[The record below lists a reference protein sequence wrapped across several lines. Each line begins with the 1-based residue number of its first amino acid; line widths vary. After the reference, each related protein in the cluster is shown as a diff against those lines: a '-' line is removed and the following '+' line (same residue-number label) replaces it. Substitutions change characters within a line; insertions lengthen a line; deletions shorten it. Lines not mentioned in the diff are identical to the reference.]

1 MDRIDNPFTP
11 GAGSP
16 PPALLG
22 RDELLK
28 DAEVLFVRT
37 KKGRN
42 EKSMIMTGLRG
53 VGKTVLL
60 NRMDALARKH
70 DYHTLFSEISEGRT
84 FIPNLV
90 QLVRR
95 ELGVLSSTGISGKVR
110 KALAVLKSF
119 TKIRFEYGDF
129 SVGLEVDPLFGTA
142 DSGDLE
148 MDLTDLF
155 IAVGETAMEKKTGI
169 AIILDEIQF
178 LKKEELTALILAMHR
193 MQQMQLPV
201 ALVGAGLPI
210 MYELSGNA
218 KSYSERL
225 FQFPMIGPLNKDQTK
240 NAINIPI
247 QKAGE
252 SITDEALDTIYEI
265 TQGYP
270 YFVQEWGYQVWN
282 TAEISPIG
290 PDIIE
295 KATPLA
301 MGRLDEQFFR
311 VRFNRLTMG
320 EKRMLR
326 AMAGLGQ
333 GVHKTSDIATA
344 LNTTLSNLSN
354 IRRKLIQKGMIYS
367 PQYGLLDF
375 TVPLFGDFMLRAMP
389 EIKD

>member
-1 MDRIDNPFTP
+1 
-11 GAGSP
+11 
-16 PPALLG
+16 
-22 RDELLK
+22 
-28 DAEVLFVRT
+28 
-37 KKGRN
+37 
-42 EKSMIMTGLRG
+42 
-53 VGKTVLL
+53 
-60 NRMDALARKH
+60 
-70 DYHTLFSEISEGRT
+70 
-84 FIPNLV
+84 
-90 QLVRR
+90 
-95 ELGVLSSTGISGKVR
+95 
-110 KALAVLKSF
+110 VLKSF

-247 QKAGE
+247 QKADE

-301 MGRLDEQFFR
+301 MRRLDEQFFR

-326 AMAGLGQ
+326 AMAGLEQ